1 MNFKLQKIADAVGK
15 ALVEA
20 CAASGKSLD
29 VKAVSTAIAEKVK
42 AVLDDKDSQFFVQ
55 PDRMGSRVPHLEG
68 VQDAVVSVLKSSHD
82 DIEGYDANMAE
93 LTGRL
98 YADYRKKRDEA
109 RKQLKVRSSKDNAD
123 VTDKAL
129 LLGDSKNVLNGWDRE
144 RIVSDL
150 KGHNVDDEIA
160 EKVAKE
166 TESALLKTGLSSVS
180 SDLVSELVN
189 SVMADNGLPIRL
201 AAGKGY
207 IVDKDFVEGL
217 IKEKSVENSNIV
229 GNNPEAVA
237 FDIASNVFKQYALDN
252 VFSKDIGEAHMRGAI
267 HLHDLNFVIRGYC
280 GSHSIEY
287 IKKWGLKGLVNLNTE
302 SKPAKTASVLTGHLN
317 TFLASMQAYYA
328 GALGL
333 GYINVFYAPL
343 VTGMDDKQLHQV
355 AQELIFN
362 GSQNA
367 FSRGGQSLHPDELI
381 WIKENGQYKSVRIG
395 EFVDRFIDGNP
406 EAVNF
411 SERYEVVNTIGEDIQ
426 AISFTKE
433 DGKVV
438 DRPIAYVARMPHKG
452 KMYRIHTSNGI
463 VNVTGDHSLFEFFGK
478 GDIRPVKVRDMKK
491 GDFVVIPHKVNLPE
505 NGTGIFIPD
514 YIPLDWISV
523 KGFEKIDEA
532 LKALPGGSVKNLE
545 KHGFSPSSIY
555 TGRQYDKAPLALA
568 RHFIDVND
576 ATLCLA
582 GASKETLPANLQVTP
597 ELSYIAGMFC
607 AEGSVRFKYCTISNK
622 DEALLDN
629 VTRCLDTLGYKG
641 YRRYKD
647 TEHGGTADSITITG
661 LLGALLLCTCTDS
674 KEKIVP
680 SWIFT
685 AGQRCIQAYLDGF
698 YDGEGNKRKA
708 VPGQW
713 SVSNTST
720 RIVSGISLLLLSQG
734 RESYIFESTP
744 REERWKTCYEIRE
757 AQRRR
762 INPFTSFTTV
772 DGYEKYKKHINKTIR
787 DKVEWFKDT
796 DLSVSIIKRIE
807 EYDYDGYVYDI
818 SVPGTEAFVGG
829 VGNLQIKNTLFL
841 DFNVHSGVP
850 SYLKDVPAIGPGGKY
865 MVQVFHCGEPFIKEL
880 TEVKDE
886 KTGDW
891 DLYLDWGN
899 GNPIRMLHEHDG
911 KQMFENE
918 NIERHVMR
926 YGDYAEDTARFA
938 EALLEVW
945 KEGDANGHVFEFPK
959 CDFHVSSETFT
970 DARQYQVFRKAC
982 EVASHNGSTYFVF
995 DRDSVSLASCCF
1007 TGDTKVLVGE
1017 DRDPSLTCFRD
1028 AYDKYGIH
1036 NRTIRVYDRGS
1047 WRKAKVIRLSGRN
1060 RRVMSVNLACGKH
1073 VCVTAD
1079 HEFPTTRGV
1088 LRAYELTPDDA
1099 VLLSSSMAEGHRRC
1113 EGKDKAQ
1120 VYGILAGAYLLSG
1133 HCTSTGKTI
1142 VVGNSVPGL
1151 ENTFSDTMNSALE
1164 SAGFDKGVGMV
1175 EEDGN
1180 RQMWVVTNPEIL
1192 NGVEKLLERTENGVF
1207 LSDAIYRESP
1217 AARAAVLIGLI
1228 AASAVECEVTP
1239 NRMELLLEQIEA
1251 MATTIGVI
1259 CKKRVDGD
1267 DVCFSFAP
1275 ASIGME
1281 GETLVKD
1288 GESYLKV
1295 LSVKEA
1301 MEPEWVYCFTML
1313 DTKDPFFTLPSG
1325 IVTHNCR
1332 LKVQITD
1339 MSLLQHPER
1348 LRTLGFQNVTINLPQ
1363 CAYRAKHRY
1372 DREGEG
1378 NTDKLNEFFLAEID
1392 SMMDICK
1399 AAHLQKKAFVE
1410 TLMRPGAPLWQM
1422 AKPSNDGKPYLDLNT
1437 AVYIIGMI
1445 GLNDAVHYLT
1455 GEEMHESDAAMD
1467 YALNVMTHMY
1477 LRSKEYTK
1485 ETGLTFKLE
1494 ESPAE
1499 SAARRLAKADLA
1511 LYRED
1516 ALKVFKGTED
1526 AAYYTNSIHLSAD
1539 APVDIVERIRKQSM
1553 FHSIIES
1560 GAIIHVF
1567 LGESRPTAGAIEELI
1582 RNVFLRTQC
1591 AQLVFSPEF
1600 TYCNECGREQA
1611 GLKDTCDQCGS
1622 SNVIGITRV
1631 VGYYS
1636 VVQNWNK
1643 SKRYGELKARQRGN
1657 YNVEEAK

>member
-1 MNFKLQKIADAVGK
+1 MEEIRFFRKRSGRLVNFKLQKIADAVGK

-55 PDRMGSRVPHLEG
+55 PDSMGSRVPHLEG
-68 VQDAVVSVLKSSHD
+68 VQDAVVSVLKSSHE

-150 KGHNVDDEIA
+150 KEHNVDDEIA

-180 SDLVSELVN
+180 SDLVSEMVN

-252 VFSKDIGEAHMRGAI
+252 VFSKEVAEAHMRGAV
-267 HLHDLNFVIRGYC
+267 HLHDLNFCIRGYC

-355 AQELIFN
+355 AQELVFN

-367 FSRGGQSLHPDELI
+367 FSRGGQ
-381 WIKENGQYKSVRIG
+381 
-395 EFVDRFIDGNP
+395 
-406 EAVNF
+406 
-411 SERYEVVNTIGEDIQ
+411 
-426 AISFTKE
+426 
-433 DGKVV
+433 
-438 DRPIAYVARMPHKG
+438 
-452 KMYRIHTSNGI
+452 
-463 VNVTGDHSLFEFFGK
+463 
-478 GDIRPVKVRDMKK
+478 
-491 GDFVVIPHKVNLPE
+491 
-505 NGTGIFIPD
+505 
-514 YIPLDWISV
+514 
-523 KGFEKIDEA
+523 
-532 LKALPGGSVKNLE
+532 
-545 KHGFSPSSIY
+545 
-555 TGRQYDKAPLALA
+555 
-568 RHFIDVND
+568 
-576 ATLCLA
+576 
-582 GASKETLPANLQVTP
+582 
-597 ELSYIAGMFC
+597 
-607 AEGSVRFKYCTISNK
+607 
-622 DEALLDN
+622 
-629 VTRCLDTLGYKG
+629 
-641 YRRYKD
+641 
-647 TEHGGTADSITITG
+647 
-661 LLGALLLCTCTDS
+661 
-674 KEKIVP
+674 
-680 SWIFT
+680 
-685 AGQRCIQAYLDGF
+685 
-698 YDGEGNKRKA
+698 
-708 VPGQW
+708 
-713 SVSNTST
+713 
-720 RIVSGISLLLLSQG
+720 
-734 RESYIFESTP
+734 
-744 REERWKTCYEIRE
+744 
-757 AQRRR
+757 
-762 INPFTSFTTV
+762 
-772 DGYEKYKKHINKTIR
+772 
-787 DKVEWFKDT
+787 
-796 DLSVSIIKRIE
+796 
-807 EYDYDGYVYDI
+807 
-818 SVPGTEAFVGG
+818 
-829 VGNLQIKNTLFL
+829 TLFL

-899 GNPIRMLHEHDG
+899 GHPIRMLHEHEG
-911 KQMFENE
+911 KQVFENE

-926 YGDYAEDTARFA
+926 YGDYAEETARFA

-1007 TGDTKVLVGE
+1007 TGDTRILIGE

-1047 WRKAKVIRLSGRN
+1047 WRKAKVIRLSGKN
-1060 RRVMSVNLACGKH
+1060 RRMVSVNLACGKH

-1088 LRAYELTPDDA
+1088 LKAYELTPDDA
-1099 VLLSSSMAEGHRRC
+1099 VLLSSSVAEGHRRC

-1120 VYGILAGAYLLSG
+1120 VYGIIAGAYLLSG

-1142 VVGNSVPGL
+1142 VVGNSLPGL
-1151 ENTFSDTMNSALE
+1151 ENTFSETMNSALE

-1192 NGVEKLLERTENGVF
+1192 NGVEKLLKRTENGVF

-1228 AASAVECEVTP
+1228 AASTVECEVTP
-1239 NRMELLLEQIEA
+1239 GRMELLLEQIEA

-1275 ASIGME
+1275 ATIGME
-1281 GETLVKD
+1281 GETFVKD

-1301 MEPEWVYCFTML
+1301 LESEWVYCFTML
-1313 DTKDPFFTLPSG
+1313 DTKDPFFTLPNG

-1348 LRTLGFQNVTINLPQ
+1348 LRTLGFQNVTINIPQ

-1378 NTDKLNEFFLAEID
+1378 NIDKLNEFFLAEID

-1410 TLMRPGAPLWQM
+1410 TLMRPGAPMWQM
-1422 AKPSNDGKPYLDLNT
+1422 AKPSNDGNPYLDLNT

-1539 APVDIVERIRKQSM
+1539 APVSLVERIRKQSM

-1560 GAIIHVF
+1560 GAITHVF
-1567 LGESRPTAGAIEELI
+1567 LGEERPSAVAIEELI

-1600 TYCNECGREQA
+1600 TYCNDCGREQA
-1611 GLKDTCDQCGS
+1611 GLKDVCDQCGS
-1622 SNVIGITRV
+1622 HNVVGITRV
-1631 VGYYS
+1631 VGYYAL
-1636 VVQNWNK
+1636 VQNFNK
-1643 SKRYGELKARQRGN
+1643 SKRYGELPARQRGR
-1657 YNVEEAK
+1657 YSLKEAK

>member
-29 VKAVSTAIAEKVK
+29 VKAVSTAIAEKVR

-68 VQDAVVSVLKSSHD
+68 VQDAVVSVLKSSHE
-82 DIEGYDANMAE
+82 DIDGYDANMAE

-150 KGHNVDDEIA
+150 KEHNVDDEIA

-252 VFSKDIGEAHMRGAI
+252 VFSKEVAEAHMRGAV
-267 HLHDLNFVIRGYC
+267 HLHDLNFCIRGYC

-355 AQELIFN
+355 AQELVFN

-381 WIKENGQYKSVRIG
+381 WVKRNGKYQSVRIG
-395 EFVDRFIDGNP
+395 ELVDGLLKEHEDEIRYTD
-406 EAVNF
+406 E
-411 SERYEVVNTIGEDIQ
+411 YEVYKTDNEGIET
-426 AISFTKE
+426 ISFEKTG
-433 DGKVV
+433 GKVLDKPV
-438 DRPIAYVARMPHKG
+438 LYVARMPHKG
-452 KMYRIHTSNGI
+452 KMYRVYTSNGI
-463 VNVTGDHSLFEFFGK
+463 VNITGDHSLFTFNGK
-478 GDIRPVKVRDMKK
+478 GDIRPTKTKDLKK
-491 GDFVVIPHKVNLPE
+491 GDFVVIPHKVGRSVCDTHVNLL
-505 NGTGIFIPD
+505 D
-514 YIPLDWISV
+514 YIPNSELSV
-523 KGFEKIDEA
+523 KGAEEVLDA
-532 LKALPGGSVKNLE
+532 VKRKGTPSKVLAAVGATRYIMKDAKSSDKVRAELAKNFVDLE
-545 KHGFSPSSIY
+545 VSE
-555 TGRQYDKAPLALA
+555 
-568 RHFIDVND
+568 
-576 ATLCLA
+576 LCLKNDSQA
-582 GASKETLPANLQVTP
+582 ILPAKLQLTRSLGYV
-597 ELSYIAGMFC
+597 AGMFC
-607 AEGSVRFKYCTISNK
+607 AEGHVDGAAAIISNANNDLLNK
-622 DEALLDN
+622 VKTALDEIDY
-629 VTRCLDTLGYKG
+629 CW
-641 YRRYKD
+641 YRYYPGK
-647 TEHGGTADSITITG
+647 EHGMTTDQIVVNGI
-661 LLGALLLCTCTDS
+661 LGVFLQRSCTENKS
-674 KEKIVP
+674 KVVP
-680 SWIFT
+680 SWVIT
-685 AGQRCIQAYLDGF
+685 APNQTIDGFLEGF
-698 YDGEGNKRKA
+698 YDGEGSNRKG
-708 VPGQW
+708 VTDEW

-720 RIVSGISLLLLSQG
+720 KLVSGVSLLLLLSG
-734 RESYIFESTP
+734 RESHIYETKPSNP
-744 REERWKTCYEIRE
+744 NWKACYEIRE
-757 AQRRR
+757 SVDRKV
-762 INPFTSFTTV
+762 NPFTSYTTEK
-772 DGYEKYKKHINKTIR
+772 GYETYKKHINAKTR
-787 DKVEWFKDT
+787 EAVEWMIQS
-796 DLSVSIIKRIE
+796 DLSVSIIKKIE
-807 EYDYDGYVYDI
+807 EYEYDGPVYDI
-818 SVPGTEAFVGG
+818 SVPGTEAFLGG
-829 VGNLQIKNTLFL
+829 IGNVFFKNTLFL

-899 GNPIRMLHEHDG
+899 GNPIRMLHEHEG
-911 KQMFENE
+911 KQVFENE

-926 YGDYAEDTARFA
+926 YGDYAEETARFA

-945 KEGDANGHVFEFPK
+945 KEGDANGRVFEFPK

-1007 TGDTKVLVGE
+1007 TGDTRILIGE

-1060 RRVMSVNLACGKH
+1060 RRMMSVNLACGKH

-1088 LRAYELTPDDA
+1088 LKAYELTPDDA

-1120 VYGILAGAYLLSG
+1120 VYGIIAGAYLLSG

-1142 VVGNSVPGL
+1142 VVGNSLPGI
-1151 ENTFSDTMNSALE
+1151 ESTFSETINSALE

-1192 NGVEKLLERTENGVF
+1192 NGVEKLLKRTENGVF

-1239 NRMELLLEQIEA
+1239 GRMELLLEQIEA

-1259 CKKRVDGD
+1259 CKKRVDED
-1267 DVCFSFAP
+1267 NVCFSFAP
-1275 ASIGME
+1275 VSIGME
-1281 GETLVKD
+1281 GETIVKD

-1301 MEPEWVYCFTML
+1301 LEPEWVYCFTML
-1313 DTKDPFFTLPSG
+1313 DTKDPFFTLPNG
-1325 IVTHNCR
+1325 VVTHNCR

-1348 LRTLGFQNVTINLPQ
+1348 LRTLGFQNVTINIPQ

-1378 NTDKLNEFFLAEID
+1378 NIDKLNEFFITEID

-1410 TLMRPGAPLWQM
+1410 TLMRPGAPMWQM

-1567 LGESRPTAGAIEELI
+1567 LGEERPSAVAIEELI

-1600 TYCNECGREQA
+1600 TYCNDCGREQA
-1611 GLKDTCDQCGS
+1611 GLKDVCDQCGS
-1622 SNVIGITRV
+1622 HNVVGVTRV
-1631 VGYYS
+1631 VGYYAL
-1636 VVQNWNK
+1636 VQNFNK
-1643 SKRYGELKARQRGN
+1643 SKRYGELPARQRGR
-1657 YNVEEAK
+1657 YSLKEAK

>member
-29 VKAVSTAIAEKVK
+29 VKAVSTAIAEKVR
-42 AVLDDKDSQFFVQ
+42 ALLDDKDSQFFVQ

-68 VQDAVVSVLKSSHD
+68 VQDAVVSVLKSSHE

-150 KGHNVDDEIA
+150 KEHNVDDEIA

-333 GYINVFYAPL
+333 GYLNVLYAPL
-343 VTGMDDKQLHQV
+343 MTGMDDKQMHQV
-355 AQELIFN
+355 AQELVFN

-367 FSRGGQSLHPDELI
+367 FSRGGQSLHPSEPI
-381 WIKENGQYKSVRIG
+381 WIKKDGRYKSVLIG
-395 EFVDRFIDGNP
+395 EFIDEYLARRA
-406 EAVNF
+406 EAV
-411 SERYEVVNTIGEDIQ
+411 EKRDEYELLQTGDEGIET
-426 AISFTKE
+426 ISF
-433 DGKVV
+433 DGLSGKVLDKTV
-438 DRPIAYVARMPHKG
+438 TFLARMPHKG

-463 VNVTGDHSLFEFFGK
+463 VNVTGDHSVFTFRGK
-478 GDIRPVKVRDMKK
+478 QDIADVKAKDLKR
-491 GDFVVIPHKVNLPE
+491 GDFVVIPHRVPLKEEKTTVNVVDYVPEKWLSVSGFENFLSKVSAKGTPAKVLEEVGATRFILKDGKKTNKVRISLAKHFVDVRNSVLCLKGDSQSLLPAE
-505 NGTGIFIPD
+505 
-514 YIPLDWISV
+514 IPL
-523 KGFEKIDEA
+523 
-532 LKALPGGSVKNLE
+532 
-545 KHGFSPSSIY
+545 
-555 TGRQYDKAPLALA
+555 TR
-568 RHFIDVND
+568 
-576 ATLCLA
+576 
-582 GASKETLPANLQVTP
+582 
-597 ELSYIAGMFC
+597 ELGYIAGMFC
-607 AEGSVRFKYCTISNK
+607 AEGYKTLKKVLISNTDIK
-622 DEALLDN
+622 LLEK
-629 VTRCLDTLGYKG
+629 VRSCLDKIGYSG
-641 YRRYKD
+641 YSYYNGMM
-647 TEHGGTADSITITG
+647 HGMTTDHIEIGG
-661 LLGALLLCTCTDS
+661 VFGAFLQSSCTSGKKT
-674 KEKIVP
+674 KVVP
-680 SWIFT
+680 DWLFN
-685 AGQRCIQAYLDGF
+685 APMVCREGFLDGF
-698 YDGEGNKRKA
+698 FDGEGSNRKDC
-708 VPGQW
+708 PDEW

-720 RIVSGISLLLLSQG
+720 RVVAGISLLLLNYG
-734 RESYIFESTP
+734 RETYV
-744 REERWKTCYEIRE
+744 YETKHDNGWSDVYEVRE
-757 AQRRR
+757 AQRRKV
-762 INPFTSFTTV
+762 NPFDEYTTEE
-772 DGYEKYKKHINKTIR
+772 GFRTYSKHLSKDVR
-787 DKVEWFKDT
+787 DAVEWLIES

-807 EYDYDGYVYDI
+807 EYDYDGPVYDI
-818 SVPGTEAFVGG
+818 SVPGTEAFLGG
-829 VGNLQIKNTLFL
+829 TGNVFLHNTLFI

-899 GNPIRMLHEHDG
+899 EHPVRMLHEHDG
-911 KQMFENE
+911 KQVFENE
-918 NIERHVMR
+918 NTERHVMR

-938 EALLEVW
+938 EALLDVW

-1007 TGDTKVLVGE
+1007 TGDTRILIGE

-1047 WRKAKVIRLSGRN
+1047 WRKAKVIRLSGKN
-1060 RRVMSVNLACGKH
+1060 RRMLSVNLACGKH

-1088 LRAYELTPDDA
+1088 LKAYELTPDDA

-1120 VYGILAGAYLLSG
+1120 VYGIIAGAYLLSG

-1142 VVGNSVPGL
+1142 VVGNSLPGL
-1151 ENTFSDTMNSALE
+1151 ENTFSETMNSALE
-1164 SAGFDKGVGMV
+1164 SAGFDKGVCMV

-1192 NGVEKLLERTENGVF
+1192 NGVEKLLKRTENGVF

-1217 AARAAVLIGLI
+1217 AARAAVLIGLL

-1239 NRMELLLEQIEA
+1239 GRMELLLEQIEA

-1281 GETLVKD
+1281 GETIVKD

-1295 LSVKEA
+1295 LSVKEVL
-1301 MEPEWVYCFTML
+1301 EPEWVYCFTML
-1313 DTKDPFFTLPSG
+1313 DTKDPFFTLPNG

-1348 LRTLGFQNVTINLPQ
+1348 LRTLGFQNVTINIPQ

-1378 NTDKLNEFFLAEID
+1378 NIDKLNEFFLAEID

-1410 TLMRPGAPLWQM
+1410 TLMRPGAPMWQM
-1422 AKPSNDGKPYLDLNT
+1422 AKPSNDGNPYLDLNT

-1567 LGESRPTAGAIEELI
+1567 LGESRPTSGAIEELI